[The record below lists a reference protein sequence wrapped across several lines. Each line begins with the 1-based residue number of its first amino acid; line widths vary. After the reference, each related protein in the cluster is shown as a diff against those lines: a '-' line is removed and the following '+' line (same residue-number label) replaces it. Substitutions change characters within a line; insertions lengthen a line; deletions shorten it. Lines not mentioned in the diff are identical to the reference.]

1 MLLVSLFD
9 RLNLQK
15 KKLESDS
22 KDAVIMRNSNV
33 ATVIDKWLMNCKR
46 VVTFSLNVCKS
57 QYHYTS

>member
-33 ATVIDKWLMNCKR
+33 ATVIDK
-46 VVTFSLNVCKS
+46 
-57 QYHYTS
+57 